1 MAILLAVLLSYLS
14 GSVPYGLVFAKLRR
28 VDLRAVGSGNIGA
41 TNAARALGK
50 GFGALV
56 LVLDALKA
64 TIPVLLALRYFA
76 DHPHKEWIA
85 VAVALSAFVGQL
97 LPVFAGFSCGK
108 GVATAL
114 GCFVALAPWPAL
126 LGLVSWA
133 VLFGLSRISS
143 VGSLGAVLLFPL
155 WLYLCHASQPIYVLS
170 GVFLL
175 LILIRHRGNI
185 ARLWNKTEQRL

>member
-64 TIPVLLALRYFA
+64 TIPVLWRC
-76 DHPHKEWIA
+76 DI
-85 VAVALSAFVGQL
+85 SRTTRTRSG
-97 LPVFAGFSCGK
+97 LP
-108 GVATAL
+108 
-114 GCFVALAPWPAL
+114 
-126 LGLVSWA
+126 
-133 VLFGLSRISS
+133 
-143 VGSLGAVLLFPL
+143 
-155 WLYLCHASQPIYVLS
+155 
-170 GVFLL
+170 
-175 LILIRHRGNI
+175 
-185 ARLWNKTEQRL
+185 